1 MKKIIWS
8 MLWMITAM
16 SAEEVYATFEVEA
29 QKSANLAFSSSGI
42 VQKVT
47 VDVGS
52 EVKKEDVLSTL
63 QNDDLKVMLEG
74 AQVALK
80 YAKLDYDR
88 QVKVKKIIDQS
99 QFDQYAFK
107 YENAKVQAA
116 YQKSLLD
123 KTVLRAP
130 FDGVIYEKSLEE
142 GDVVS
147 GAMIRTLLKIQSAH
161 ERKLILE
168 FDQKYHAKV
177 KVGDLF
183 KYKIDGDEKMH
194 EGKITKIYPVVNMEN
209 RKVIAEVEAK
219 DLMVGLFGEGT
230 ILINDK

>member
-16 SAEEVYATFEVEA
+16 SAEEVYATFQVEA

-107 YENAKVQAA
+107 HENAKVQAA

-177 KVGDLF
+177 KVGDHF

-194 EGKITKIYPVVNMEN
+194 EGKISKIHPVVNMEN

-219 DLMVGLFGEGT
+219 DLMVGLSGQGT
-230 ILINDK
+230 IIADDK

>member
-8 MLWMITAM
+8 MLWMITAL
-16 SAEEVYATFEVEA
+16 SAEEVYATFEIEA

-52 EVKKEDVLSTL
+52 EVKKEDVLSVL

-183 KYKIDGDEKMH
+183 KYKIDGDEKIH
-194 EGKITKIYPVVNMEN
+194 EGKISKIYPVVNMEN

>member
-194 EGKITKIYPVVNMEN
+194 EGKISKIYPVVNMEN

>member
-1 MKKIIWS
+1 
-8 MLWMITAM
+8 MITAL
-16 SAEEVYATFEVEA
+16 SAEEVYATFEIEA

-52 EVKKEDVLSTL
+52 EVKKEDVLSVL

-183 KYKIDGDEKMH
+183 KYKIDGDEKIH
-194 EGKITKIYPVVNMEN
+194 EGKISKIYPVVNMEN

>member
-8 MLWMITAM
+8 MVWMITAM
-16 SAEEVYATFEVEA
+16 SAQEVYATFQVEA

-42 VQKVT
+42 VEKVA
-47 VDVGS
+47 VEVGS
-52 EVKKEDVLSTL
+52 VVKKEDILSTL
-63 QNDDLKVMLEG
+63 QNDDLKAMLES
-74 AQVALK
+74 AEVALK
-80 YAKLDYDR
+80 YAKSDYDR

-130 FDGVIYEKSLEE
+130 FDGIVFEKSLEE

-147 GAMIRTLLKIQSAH
+147 GAMIRTLLKIQSEH

-168 FDQKYHAKV
+168 FDQKYHASV
-177 KVGDLF
+177 KVGDPF
-183 KYKIDGDEKMH
+183 RYKLDGDKKTY
-194 EGKITKIYPVVNMEN
+194 EGKISKIYPTVNVQN

-230 ILINDK
+230 ILIDDK

>member
-1 MKKIIWS
+1 

-194 EGKITKIYPVVNMEN
+194 EGKISKIYPVVNMEN

>member
-1 MKKIIWS
+1 
-8 MLWMITAM
+8 MITAM
-16 SAEEVYATFEVEA
+16 SAQEVYATFQVEA

-42 VQKVT
+42 VEKVA
-47 VDVGS
+47 VEVGS
-52 EVKKEDVLSTL
+52 VVKKEDILSTL
-63 QNDDLKVMLEG
+63 QNDDLKAMLES
-74 AQVALK
+74 AEVALK
-80 YAKLDYDR
+80 YAKSDYDR

-130 FDGVIYEKSLEE
+130 FDGIVFEKSLEE

-147 GAMIRTLLKIQSAH
+147 GAMIRTLLKIQSEH

-168 FDQKYHAKV
+168 FDQKYHASV
-177 KVGDLF
+177 KVGDPF
-183 KYKIDGDEKMH
+183 RYKLDGDKKTY
-194 EGKITKIYPVVNMEN
+194 EGKISKIYPTVNVQN

-230 ILINDK
+230 ILIDDK